1 MQDSVISSANELYQF
16 WERADNQRR
25 ECGDGTCAKMMCVH
39 NSTVFLF
46 FFFFAMHSAT
56 SNIQIMEPILFI
68 MS

>member
-1 MQDSVISSANELYQF
+1 MQDSVISSVNELYQF

-39 NSTVFLF
+39 NSTVF
-46 FFFFAMHSAT
+46 FFFAMHSAT
-56 SNIQIMEPILFI
+56 SNIQNMEPILFI